1 VGGTRDVR
9 QRGMIVGLVHA
20 GAQRASLRQRIAA
33 VVAATFVFSSLG
45 FAVAAASP
53 APAAAA
59 TPPWYDVETYY
70 LKLLNCTRTGGWV
83 LSDGTCKGYGSGRY
97 SKYVAPIGRSS
108 GLSAVSRSWAK
119 RLVLNNDC
127 YHGDVHGRLS
137 RAGYTS
143 WTWGENIGCRDGYS
157 SAKRAVLASH
167 LKYQA
172 EKSTGGGHWKNI
184 KNPRFKWVGIGV
196 WRYGTRT
203 RLVTDF
209 YSW

>member
-1 VGGTRDVR
+1 MV
-9 QRGMIVGLVHA
+9 VGLVHN
-20 GAQRASLRQRIAA
+20 GAQRVSRRKRLT
-33 VVAATFVFSSLG
+33 VVLTGTFFVTLFG

-53 APAAAA
+53 APAAA
-59 TPPWYDVETYY
+59 TIPPWYDVETYY
-70 LKLLNCTRTGGWV
+70 LKLLNCTRAGGWV
-83 LSDGTCKGYGSGRY
+83 QSDGTCKAYGSGRY
-97 SKYVAPIGRSS
+97 SKYVAPISRSS
-108 GLSAVSRSWAK
+108 GISTVSRKWAK
-119 RLVLNNDC
+119 RLAVNNDC
-127 YHGDVHGRLS
+127 YHGDVHARLTA
-137 RAGYTS
+137 AGYSS

-157 SAKRAVLASH
+157 SAKKAVLASH

-172 EKSTGGGHWKNI
+172 EKFTGGGHWKNI

>member
-1 VGGTRDVR
+1 MV
-9 QRGMIVGLVHA
+9 VGLVRT
-20 GAQRASLRQRIAA
+20 GAQRASLRQRVGV
-33 VVAATFVFSSLG
+33 VVAATLLTSAFG
-45 FAVAAASP
+45 FAVAAANP
-53 APAAAA
+53 APAAAT

-108 GLSAVSRSWAK
+108 GLSAVSRKWAK
-119 RLVLNNDC
+119 RLAVNADC
-127 YHGDVHGRLS
+127 YHGDVHARLS
-137 RAGYTS
+137 AAGYTS

-157 SAKRAVLASH
+157 TAKKAVLASH
-167 LKYQA
+167 LKFQA

-196 WRYGTRT
+196 WRYGSRT